1 MITRPQYELITALQ
15 RARVR
20 HLLVG
25 AAGANYWAQDGSQA
39 FSLPSHEFLVEP
51 DPRALRAAWTALQ
64 QLGYTLRERTER
76 IADALALGFAESV
89 VREGRDT
96 TGYRMRD
103 RMLVEIH
110 TAFRGATFDE
120 LWAAR
125 RTFRAG
131 ELELDVARLGHILD
145 ELWTRNRH
153 YDHLIVST
161 WSQGM
166 HDLLEP
172 NPEIAVILAEHRA
185 RIRAG
190 LVGKSD

>member
-1 MITRPQYELITALQ
+1 MRPQYEILDALHC
-15 RARVR
+15 ARVR

-25 AAGANYWAQDGSQA
+25 AAGANCWAFDGSQV
-39 FSLPSHEFLVEP
+39 FSLPSHEILVEP
-51 DPRALRAAWTALQ
+51 DPRALRETWSALQ
-64 QLGYTLRERTER
+64 RLGYNLREGTER
-76 IADALALGFAESV
+76 IADPNAPGFAETFA
-89 VREGRDT
+89 REGRSS
-96 TGYRMRD
+96 TGYRMSD

-110 TAFRGATFDE
+110 TAFIGPTFE
-120 LWAAR
+120 ESWAAR

-131 ELELDVARLGHILD
+131 ELALEVARLGHILD

-153 YDHLIVST
+153 FDHLIVST

-172 NPEIAVILAEHRA
+172 DPEIAVILAEHRA

-190 LVGKSD
+190 LVGQDG